1 MKNIYTQESG
11 RSMIEMLGVLAIIGV
26 LSVGGIAGYSQAMS
40 KFKVSKTTDQIQT
53 MVTNIR
59 TLFSSQKNYAGLDT
73 TADGGPKLLYAA
85 GILTDE
91 NCPDSSACSTPMNP
105 YGGTIEIMVTKD
117 DMSRSKR
124 AFAVT
129 YNGLPSDACVRLAS
143 QGWGDTASG
152 LIAVQ
157 AKNTVYTPTNDQAIP
172 TRTAS
177 PGDGNAVGYT
187 KNADIPLSFQAATK
201 GCGTGGSASSL
212 TLFYK

>member
-26 LSVGGIAGYSQAMS
+26 LSVGGIAGYSQAMA
-40 KFKVSKTTDQIQT
+40 KYKVSKTTDQIQT

-59 TLFSSQKNYAGLDT
+59 TLFSSQKNYDGLT
-73 TADGGPKLLYAA
+73 TGNTQLLYSA

-91 NCPDSSACSTPMNP
+91 NCPDSSSCSVPMNP
-105 YGGTIEIMVTKD
+105 YGGTVLINYTQD

-124 AFAVT
+124 GFAVA

-143 QGWGDTASG
+143 QNWGDAASG
-152 LIAVQ
+152 LIAMEAKSTTTTITNDKQIPAEALATAGATVSY
-157 AKNTVYTPTNDQAIP
+157 AKNANIP
-172 TRTAS
+172 
-177 PGDGNAVGYT
+177 V
-187 KNADIPLSFQAATK
+187 SFEAATK

-212 TLFYK
+212 TLYYK

>member
-1 MKNIYTQESG
+1 MKNIHTQESG

-40 KFKVSKTTDQIQT
+40 KYKVSKTTDQIQT

-59 TLFSSQKNYAGLDT
+59 TLFSSQKNYDGLST
-73 TADGGPKLLYAA
+73 TNAEYLYSA
-85 GILTDE
+85 GILNDE

-105 YGGTIEIMVTKD
+105 YGGTVIISYTKD

-124 AFAVT
+124 GFAVA
-129 YNGLPSDACVRLAS
+129 YNGLPSDACVRLAT

-152 LIAVQ
+152 LIAVR
-157 AKNTVYTPTNDQAIP
+157 AAAEAYTPDAGVAVPATEALAATPAVVYTK
-172 TRTAS
+172 TAHVPMPFS
-177 PGDGNAVGYT
+177 T
-187 KNADIPLSFQAATK
+187 ATK

-212 TLFYK
+212 ALFYK

>member
-1 MKNIYTQESG
+1 MTNIHTQESG

-59 TLFSSQKNYAGLDT
+59 TLFSSQKNYDGLDT
-73 TADGGPKLLYAA
+73 ANSELLYSA

-91 NCPDSSACSTPMNP
+91 NCPDGSSCSTPMNP
-105 YGGTIEIMVTKD
+105 YGGTIVIKYTKD
-117 DMSRSKR
+117 DQARVKR
-124 AFAVT
+124 AFAII

-143 QGWGDTASG
+143 QNWGDTASG
-152 LIAVQ
+152 LIAVH
-157 AKNTVYTPTNDQAIP
+157 AKSSVGTVPDTIP
-172 TRTAS
+172 GEATSAGTS
-177 PGDGNAVGYT
+177 VNYT
-187 KNADIPLSFQAATK
+187 KTAHVPVSFSNAST
-201 GCGTGGSASSL
+201 GCGTGGSASSI

>member
-1 MKNIYTQESG
+1 MKNIHTQESG

-53 MVTNIR
+53 MVQNIR
-59 TLFSSQKNYAGLDT
+59 TLFSSQKNYDGLST
-73 TADGGPKLLYAA
+73 TVAGGPKLLYAA

-91 NCPDSSACSTPMNP
+91 NCPDSSACTTPMNP
-105 YGGTIEIMVTKD
+105 YGGTVKILYTSD
-117 DMSRSKR
+117 DEGRSKR

-129 YNGLPSDACVRLAS
+129 YNGLPSDACVRLAT

-157 AKNTVYTPTNDQAIP
+157 ANNEETTPTADMAIP
-172 TRTAS
+172 DEDLATEGATVS
-177 PGDGNAVGYT
+177 YT
-187 KNADIPLSFQAATK
+187 KTAHVPISFESATK
-201 GCGTGGSASSL
+201 GCGTGGSASSI
-212 TLFYK
+212 TLYYK

>member
-26 LSVGGIAGYSQAMS
+26 LSVGGIAGYSQAMA
-40 KFKVSKTTDQIQT
+40 KYKVSKTTDQIQT

-59 TLFSSQKNYAGLDT
+59 TLFSSQKNYDGLT
-73 TADGGPKLLYAA
+73 TGNTQLLYSA

-91 NCPDSSACSTPMNP
+91 NCPDSSSCSAPMNP
-105 YGGTIEIMVTKD
+105 YGGMVLINYTKD

-124 AFAVT
+124 GFAVA

-143 QGWGDTASG
+143 QNWGDAASG
-152 LIAVQ
+152 LIAVEVKSSATTIANDKQ
-157 AKNTVYTPTNDQAIP
+157 VPAESLTSDGATVSYAKNANIP
-172 TRTAS
+172 
-177 PGDGNAVGYT
+177 V
-187 KNADIPLSFQAATK
+187 SFETATK

-212 TLFYK
+212 TLYYK